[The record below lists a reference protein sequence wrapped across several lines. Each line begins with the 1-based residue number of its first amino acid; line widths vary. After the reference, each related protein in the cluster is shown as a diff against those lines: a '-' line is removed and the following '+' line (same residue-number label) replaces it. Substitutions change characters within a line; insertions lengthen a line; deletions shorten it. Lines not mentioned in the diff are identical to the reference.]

1 MVTSLLA
8 CLQQVGSLPAADHD
22 RLLQAWQPRSVAA
35 GESLLVAG
43 TVCQEWYF
51 VEQGILR
58 LCTEPL
64 RGPTVTHFFVP
75 ENQFCTVLAS
85 FESQLPAD
93 KSIQAVTAAQVLVLS
108 KARLEALAQQLPYMT
123 SLLARLIQQGLLAK
137 LHLRQA
143 YLGQDAA
150 TRYQTL
156 LQRQPEVANRVP
168 QHMLASYLQVTPQS
182 LSRLRKARR

>member
-1 MVTSLLA
+1 MVSSLLT
-8 CLQQVGSLPAADHD
+8 CLQRVGSLPASDHD
-22 RLLQAWQPRSVAA
+22 QLLQVWQPRSVAA

-43 TVCQEWYF
+43 TVCHELYF

-58 LCTEPL
+58 LVAEPL
-64 RGPTVTHFFVP
+64 RGPAITQFFVP

-93 KSIQAVTAAQVLVLS
+93 KSIEAVTAARVLVLS
-108 KARLEALAQQLPYMT
+108 KMRLELLQRQLPYFS
-123 SLLARLIQQGLLAK
+123 SLLARLIQQGLLTK

-156 LQRQPEVANRVP
+156 LQRQPEVAYRVP

-182 LSRLRKARR
+182 LSRLRKMRG